1 MPKACRHLIKKRS
14 FSHDFSY
21 FCKTNSEIMGT
32 IKKLTRFFFH
42 FVIWAIFFYIFI
54 PNSFLRPF
62 PFYHQYKEWIIGFA
76 LMGVCYLNYFILTPR
91 IYLTGFVK
99 RYWIIFLSLNLIF
112 TALEFLLLSSDLQAL
127 IVPSNYHRL
136 LIIQSFALAFIRNGG
151 IIGLFFLLKTN
162 QYYVKQYQKEYQT
175 VVQKTQEYNITV
187 SSKEVKT
194 VTISEITYIQHQKN
208 YTYFHLTDG
217 SCYSQY
223 ISLSKVEGELPEGQF
238 VRINRSTLASKSF
251 PSKLDHETLLM
262 TMPNGST
269 LALAVSPK
277 FKDNIIQK

>member
-1 MPKACRHLIKKRS
+1 
-14 FSHDFSY
+14 
-21 FCKTNSEIMGT
+21 MGT
-32 IKKLTRFFFH
+32 IKKLSRFFFH
-42 FVIWAIFFYIFI
+42 FAIWAIFFYIFI

-127 IVPSNYHRL
+127 IVPNNYHRL

-175 VVQKTQEYNITV
+175 VVQKTQEYNIMI
-187 SSKEVKT
+187 SSKEIKT
-194 VTISEITYIQHQKN
+194 VHIDDIAYIQHQKN

-223 ISLSKVEGELPEGQF
+223 ISLSKVESELPDNHF
-238 VRINRSTLASKSF
+238 VRLNRSTLANKNF
-251 PSKLDHETLLM
+251 PSRLENETLLM